1 MMEKKTI
8 LRIPSYM
15 EDFRCIADKCNDN
28 CCIGWEID
36 IDETTAAY
44 YKNVDGE
51 FGKKLKRCIS
61 WKDECSSFILD
72 GERCPFLNKSNL
84 CDIIINCGEEHLC
97 GICAEHPRFYE
108 WFDGIKEGGIGLCCE
123 EAARIILTQDTNF
136 SFLEKEIPYEDCD
149 IYENDLFSLLIKSRK
164 QIIDIIQSS
173 DLSLFDALGKI
184 GSFCLAL
191 QQNIDECDYR
201 TPFAEKEFSPLIKK
215 EVLFHAL
222 FSLEEMDESRKPML
236 EKASLSPID
245 VNEKLFSTQDTE
257 KYLRNI
263 GVYFI
268 WRYFLK
274 AVFDYDVMG
283 KFNLML
289 FSLTAIAYLFEYNR
303 LITGQLTFEDCV
315 EISKDYSKEVEYSQ
329 ENVDG
334 VSGYGAPAVVG
345 A

>member
-1 MMEKKTI
+1 MEMKTI
-8 LRIPSYM
+8 LRTPSYM
-15 EDFRCIADKCNDN
+15 GDFHCIADKCSDN

-36 IDETTAAY
+36 IDKTTAAY

-51 FGKKLKRCIS
+51 FGEKLKACIS
-61 WKDECSSFILD
+61 WEDECSSFILD
-72 GERCPFLNKSNL
+72 GERCPFLNKNNL

-123 EAARIILTQDTNF
+123 EAARIILSQDKSF
-136 SFLEKEIPYEDCD
+136 SFVEKEIPYEDCD
-149 IYENDLFSLLIKSRK
+149 LYETALFSLLTESRNK
-164 QIIDIIQSS
+164 IINLIQSE
-173 DLSLFDALGKI
+173 DLSLFDALEKI
-184 GSFCLAL
+184 GSLCLSL
-191 QQNIDECDYR
+191 QQNIDKCNYQM
-201 TPFAEKEFSPLIKK
+201 PFTEKEFSPLINKA
-215 EVLFHAL
+215 VLFQTL
-222 FSLEEMDESRKPML
+222 FSLEEMDENRKPML
-236 EKASLSPID
+236 EKASLSPIE
-245 VNEKLFSTQDTE
+245 VNKDIFSMPDTE

-274 AVFDYDVMG
+274 SVFDYDVMG

-303 LITGQLTFEDCV
+303 LIKGRLTFQDCV
-315 EISKDYSKEVEYSQ
+315 EISKDYSKEIEYSQ